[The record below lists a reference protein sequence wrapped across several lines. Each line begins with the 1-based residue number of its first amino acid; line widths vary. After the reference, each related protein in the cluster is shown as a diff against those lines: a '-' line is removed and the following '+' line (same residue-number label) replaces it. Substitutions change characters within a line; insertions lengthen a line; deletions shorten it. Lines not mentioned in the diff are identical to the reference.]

1 MPIAGCEQSQGQADL
16 TPPRPRG
23 GRWEDPWER
32 EVTPVNIHQLAR
44 DLHELWERA
53 SSLQLQM
60 AESLTHRTPREPY
73 RRLALELALQD
84 LLAFAAR
91 AEALANFAE
100 AAAMRKDKRG
110 RR

>member
-1 MPIAGCEQSQGQADL
+1 MN
-16 TPPRPRG
+16 
-23 GRWEDPWER
+23 PWER
-32 EVTPVNIHQLAR
+32 EVTSVNIHQLAR

-53 SSLQLQM
+53 HSLQLQM
-60 AESLTHRTPREPY
+60 AESLGHRTPRDPY

-100 AAAMRKDKRG
+100 TAASRRGKR
-110 RR
+110 

>member
-16 TPPRPRG
+16 TPPRRRG
-23 GRWEDPWER
+23 GRWENPWER
-32 EVTPVNIHQLAR
+32 EVILVNIHQLAL

-60 AESLTHRTPREPY
+60 SESLTHRPPREPY

-100 AAAMRKDKRG
+100 APPTQRSKRG